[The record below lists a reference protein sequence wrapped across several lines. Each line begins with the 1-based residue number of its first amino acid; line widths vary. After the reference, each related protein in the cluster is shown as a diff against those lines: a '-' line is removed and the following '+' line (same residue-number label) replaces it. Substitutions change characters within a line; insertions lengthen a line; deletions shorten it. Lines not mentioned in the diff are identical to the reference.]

1 MKGGPGPT
9 REGMALLT
17 VLLLVAV
24 MALVAT
30 AVLDDVRFSVRRAI
44 NNETGGQAQ
53 WYADGAET
61 LARRRIARLT
71 ALNPDRT
78 PLQPEWNGRSIT
90 LPLDDG
96 RVTATVRDGQAC
108 FNLNSVVTW
117 TGDRFTVRPVG
128 EAQLLSLG
136 RAIGVDALTMR
147 TITDSL
153 IDWIDSDTL
162 ARPLGAEDSA
172 YAGRAEPY
180 RTGGTLLAEVSELR
194 TVRGVG
200 GDNYARLR
208 PYLCALPTD
217 RSPINVNTL
226 TAADAPLVV
235 MLTGGALGL
244 ADARAVID
252 RRPEG
257 GWPDPAAFWRQP
269 ALTRLQVPLEAREQV
284 VVRTDYFDV
293 RIDVDHGGTHAVRTA
308 LIESRPGG
316 TARTVIRRWTPE
328 D

>member
-1 MKGGPGPT
+1 MTGGSRRV

-30 AVLDDVRFSVRRAI
+30 AVLDDVRFSVRRTI
-44 NNETGGQAQ
+44 NAETGGQAQ

-71 ALNPDRT
+71 SLHPDRT
-78 PLQPEWNGRSIT
+78 PLQPAWNGQTIT
-90 LPLDDG
+90 LPLDEG
-96 RVTATVRDGQAC
+96 RLTATVRDGQTC

-117 TGDRFTVRPVG
+117 TGDRLAARPIG
-128 EAQLLSLG
+128 AAQLLSLG
-136 RAIGVDALTMR
+136 RAVGVDALTMR

-153 IDWIDSDTL
+153 IDWIDSDTM
-162 ARPLGAEDSA
+162 ARSLGAEDSA
-172 YAGRAEPY
+172 YVGRAEPY
-180 RTGGTLLAEVSELR
+180 RTSGTLLAEVSELR
-194 TVRGVG
+194 TVRGVD
-200 GDNYARLR
+200 GDAYSRLR
-208 PYLCALPTD
+208 PYVCALPTE

-226 TAADAPLVV
+226 APADAPLVV

-252 RRPEG
+252 RRPDA

-269 ALTRLQVPLEAREQV
+269 ALTRLQVPLEVREQV
-284 VVRTDYFDV
+284 AVRTDYFDV
-293 RIDVDHGGTHAVRTA
+293 RIEVDHGGAHAVRTA

-316 TARTVIRRWTPE
+316 PARTIIRRWTPE